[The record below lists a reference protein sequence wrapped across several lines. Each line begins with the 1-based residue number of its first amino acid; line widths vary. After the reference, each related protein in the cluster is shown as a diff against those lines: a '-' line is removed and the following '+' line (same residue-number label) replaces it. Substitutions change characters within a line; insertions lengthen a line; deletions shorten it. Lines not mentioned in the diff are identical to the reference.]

1 MKQATLSMDA
11 MQSAVAA
18 LPEDRL
24 SLSRQAAFEQ
34 LQRDGL
40 PSTREEDWKY
50 TDLSKLVDIANDW
63 LHSSDGK
70 ASSTDDVAG
79 ADSVR
84 ESIDADWLI
93 IANGQVDATALS
105 DRVPAGVNIT
115 QLSDAGGKLHST
127 GRLGNFNLA
136 LLRDGLRIEVSKDAE
151 FVRPIGILV
160 IDRADAQASVSQVR
174 VDIDIA
180 AAARASFVEFHIS
193 SGSADAYT
201 NSVVNLTLGDH
212 ASVEFV
218 RIQDRARHHNQT
230 GYLSADVGRN
240 ANFRHCAFDFG
251 GRVVRNDVVVE
262 IAHPGSHSAFDG
274 LYLVGDGQHIDNHTR
289 AEHRIGPA
297 DSQQEY
303 RGILTGKARGV
314 WNGKAIVH
322 KGADGTD
329 AEQANHNLLLSKKAE
344 IDAKPELEI
353 YADDVK
359 CSHGTTVGQL
369 DEAALFY
376 LQSRGLNR
384 RNAKQVLTR
393 AFAQVIVSKSPIA
406 SLHEFLGNKISMH
419 LDAMMQETDE

>member
-1 MKQATLSMDA
+1 MKQAALSMDA
-11 MQSAVAA
+11 LESAVAA
-18 LPEDRL
+18 LPEDNL

-34 LQRDGL
+34 LQQDGL

-50 TDLSKLVDIANDW
+50 TDLSALVGIANDW
-63 LHSSDGK
+63 LQTSGGN
-70 ASSTDDVAG
+70 ASPADDMAG
-79 ADSVR
+79 IDSVR
-84 ESIDADWLI
+84 DTIDADWLI
-93 IANGQVDATALS
+93 ITNGRINTTALS
-105 DRVPAGVNIT
+105 DQAPAGVSVT
-115 QLSDAGGKLHST
+115 RLSDASYKLHST
-127 GRLGNFNLA
+127 GRLGDFNLA
-136 LLRDGLRIEVSKDAE
+136 LLQDGLRIEVSKDAE
-151 FVRPIGILV
+151 LVRPIGILV

-174 VDIDIA
+174 VEIDIA
-180 AAARASFVEFHIS
+180 ADARASFIEFHTS
-193 SGSADAYT
+193 SGAADAYT
-201 NSVVNLTLGDH
+201 NSVVNLTLGDN

-218 RIQDRARHHNQT
+218 RIQDRASHHNQT
-230 GYLSADVGRN
+230 GYLSADVGRD

-262 IAHPGSHSAFDG
+262 IAHPGSHSVFDG

-289 AEHRIGPA
+289 AEHRTGPA
-297 DSQQEY
+297 DSRQEY

-329 AEQANHNLLLSKKAE
+329 AEQANHNLLLSRKAE

-376 LQSRGLNR
+376 LRTRGLSR
-384 RNAKQVLTR
+384 HGAKQVLTR
-393 AFAQVIVSKSPIA
+393 AFAQAIVSKSPIA
-406 SLHEFLGNKISMH
+406 SLHDFLGNKISKH
-419 LDAMMQETDE
+419 LDALMQETNE